1 MTALVWAIRCGP
13 HRIPLGLVD
22 LCTSAA
28 TGVPVAYTWLRI
40 QAKIPD
46 ETASKPE
53 DWDEDA
59 PQQIEDAA
67 ASKPSGW
74 LDDGELVRPVTHSV
88 AANTE
93 SHFVSPVKQAHAHWR
108 LAR

>member
-1 MTALVWAIRCGP
+1 M
-13 HRIPLGLVD
+13 
-22 LCTSAA
+22 
-28 TGVPVAYTWLRI
+28 PVAYTWNAT

-74 LDDGELVRPVTHSV
+74 LDDGELVRPVKSPQRCSKH
-88 AANTE
+88 E

>member
-1 MTALVWAIRCGP
+1 M
-13 HRIPLGLVD
+13 
-22 LCTSAA
+22 
-28 TGVPVAYTWLRI
+28 PVAYTWNAT

-74 LDDGELVRPVTHSV
+74 LDDGELVRPVALWPTALQQTQSLISS
-88 AANTE
+88 A
-93 SHFVSPVKQAHAHWR
+93 Q
-108 LAR
+108 